1 MILRVFGR
9 NSNQMKSSTK
19 KILVI
24 GIIVLFIISII
35 AGILGGHL

>member
-1 MILRVFGR
+1 
-9 NSNQMKSSTK
+9 MKSLTK

-24 GIIVLFIISII
+24 GIILLFIISIV